1 VVARITGDAMS
12 PRGNKSSKAV
22 VEARREK
29 IADIVDENPSVTQG
43 QIAKEVGRS
52 LSTIQDD
59 LAILRENFRA
69 GNKYGELVAKLVDL
83 GIKQYE
89 ATHAGQIPPDVANAC
104 TGILRAIGKWTGA
117 EVNRSVTAHV
127 GDANRDS
134 MYSRWQ
140 DRTRHIFKEETWS
153 KVWEFVASIPPD
165 RIDTH
170 VIPDDE
176 LLLEGD
182 TNE

>member
-1 VVARITGDAMS
+1 VVAGITGDAMS
-12 PRGNKSSKAV
+12 PRGNKGSQAGIES
-22 VEARREK
+22 RREK
-29 IADIVDENPSVTQG
+29 ITEIVTENPSTTQG
-43 QIAKEVGRS
+43 QIAQAVGS
-52 LSTIQDD
+52 SISTVKDD
-59 LAILRENFRA
+59 LAVLRDNFRA

-117 EVNRSVTAHV
+117 EVNRSVTAHI

-140 DRTRHIFKEETWS
+140 DRTRHIFREETWS
-153 KVWEFVASIPPD
+153 QVWEFVASIPPD

-176 LLLEGD
+176 LLLDGD
-182 TNE
+182 VDD

>member
-1 VVARITGDAMS
+1 MS
-12 PRGNKSSKAV
+12 PRGNKGSKAGIA
-22 VEARREK
+22 ARHEK
-29 IADIVDENPSVTQG
+29 IIETVIENPSITQDKLAS
-43 QIAKEVGRS
+43 QVGRS
-52 LSTIQDD
+52 VSTIQDD
-59 LAILRENFRA
+59 LAVLKENFRA
-69 GNKYGELVAKLVDL
+69 GNKYAELVEKLVEL
-83 GIKQYE
+83 GVKQYE
-89 ATHAGQIPPDVANAC
+89 ATHAGEIPPDVANAC

-140 DRTRHIFKEETWS
+140 NRTRHIFREETWV

-170 VIPDDE
+170 VIPEDE
-176 LLLEGD
+176 LLLEGE